1 MGWANGHKQYKHKD
15 SVQCLVWFHLCPG
28 AGDSEDTPGADWA
41 HPPATRGQS
50 LDTEM
55 VGINI
60 NHWGHYT
67 SLIASYPQV
76 PCHCTIQRYR
86 CNISSIKWSTFYG
99 VHDAC
104 CRDHIFNF
112 GNLIII
118 RLKPVLE
125 FPSNFSLAV
134 AECLKFLT
142 SSPIWRVG
150 EWLFGFDATRSGGV
164 RRLGLVILEK

>member
-1 MGWANGHKQYKHKD
+1 MGMGHKQYKHKD
-15 SVQCLVWFHLCPG
+15 SVQCLVWFHQCPG
-28 AGDSEDTPGADWA
+28 AGDSEDTLGADWA

-55 VGINI
+55 VRINI

-67 SLIASYPQV
+67 SLIASYPQIR
-76 PCHCTIQRYR
+76 CHCTIQIQMQHIVYLIG
-86 CNISSIKWSTFYG
+86 CMMCAEEI
-99 VHDAC
+99 
-104 CRDHIFNF
+104 IFNF

-125 FPSNFSLAV
+125 FPSNFSL

-164 RRLGLVILEK
+164 RRLRLVILEK